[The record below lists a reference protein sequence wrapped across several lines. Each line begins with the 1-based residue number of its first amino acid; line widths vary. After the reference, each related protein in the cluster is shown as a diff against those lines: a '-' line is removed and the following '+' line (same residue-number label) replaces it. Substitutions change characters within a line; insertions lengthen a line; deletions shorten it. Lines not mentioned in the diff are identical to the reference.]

1 MAKDRILF
9 FVYFDNLN
17 AGSGDQDLK
26 HSDREYVSV
35 TNNNATTI
43 CDDACDCHSARK

>member
-1 MAKDRILF
+1 V

-26 HSDREYVSV
+26 HSGREYVSV

-43 CDDACDCHSARK
+43 CDDACDCHSARKW

>member
-1 MAKDRILF
+1 MAKGRALF
-9 FVYFDNLN
+9 LYNLN

-35 TNNNATTI
+35 TNNNAATI
-43 CDDACDCHSARK
+43 CDVCDCHSVRK